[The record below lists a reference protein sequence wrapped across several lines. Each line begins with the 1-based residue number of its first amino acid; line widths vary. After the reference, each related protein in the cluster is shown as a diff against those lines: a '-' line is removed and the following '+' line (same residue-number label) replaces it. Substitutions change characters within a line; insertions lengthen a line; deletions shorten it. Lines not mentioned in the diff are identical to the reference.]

1 MKVRKLHE
9 KDWEYL
15 PIWWDNYNQPV
26 PQRNFLPENGLG
38 GFVVCATPDDK
49 PIAAMFMWTTNS
61 DTAIPAVV
69 ISDKF
74 YRDTNRSDALQLL
87 VDFTTDFAHDMGY
100 KFSFAWAKPGKMLEY
115 YKKSGWTIDET
126 PSYELI
132 LQY

>member
-15 PIWWDNYNQPV
+15 PSWWEAYNQPV

-38 GFVVCATPDDK
+38 GFVVEAQPDK
-49 PIAAMFMWTTNS
+49 TPIAAMFLWTTNS

-69 ISDKF
+69 ISDKS
-74 YRDTNRSDALQLL
+74 YKDTNRSDALQLL
-87 VDFTTDFAHDMGY
+87 VDFTTDFAFDMGF
-100 KFSFAWAKPGKMLEY
+100 KFSFAWAKPGKMLKY
-115 YKKSGWTIDET
+115 YKKTGFTVDDT